1 MRSKRRLPI
10 SGGANFWGIGC
21 PGEFSSHGRGN
32 RLYLKDPGANVLFV
46 DEAATA
52 RSVKAGRRENVKH
65 IIGWGMD
72 HSEIVD
78 FDN

>member
-1 MRSKRRLPI
+1 
-10 SGGANFWGIGC
+10 
-21 PGEFSSHGRGN
+21 
-32 RLYLKDPGANVLFV
+32 LKDPGANVVFV
-46 DEAATA
+46 DEAAAA
-52 RSVKAGRRENVKH
+52 RSVEAGRRENVKH